1 MIVFDGEQA
10 AKRSLNCGAGL
21 LDEMARWTAERKS
34 AGLPSL
40 GTGIG
45 LHWGEVFL
53 GVIGDQDRLEFS
65 VFGDAVNIAAR
76 LESLT
81 RDLEM
86 DLIVSNDLVTAARGP
101 GLLDG
106 LVSIP
111 PIEVK
116 GRSGALELL
125 GVPIRSENAK
135 DHNEDK

>member
-1 MIVFDGEQA
+1 M
-10 AKRSLNCGAGL
+10 
-21 LDEMARWTAERKS
+21 
-34 AGLPSL
+34 
-40 GTGIG
+40 
-45 LHWGEVFL
+45 HWGEVFL

-65 VFGDAVNIAAR
+65 VFGDAVKTTAR

-86 DLIVSNDLVTAARGP
+86 DLIVSNDLVTAAGGL

-116 GRSGALELL
+116 GRSGVLELL
-125 GVPIRSENAK
+125 GVPIRSENAEVDSEPK
-135 DHNEDK
+135 